1 MLLSARC
8 GLTGYR
14 WLYPSPSRKVSISSS
29 LGGSSPKKWLN
40 FLKLVLE
47 PLRKGPLESL
57 LALCEGEGWREGGRR
72 GEGGGGRGGRRR
84 REVGERRRGREGGKE
99 GRREEGE
106 VGRGGVGGRKSDCS
120 SYDKECLF
128 QTNVQWTY
136 RPEYSVTGYA

>member
-40 FLKLVLE
+40 FLKLVVE

-57 LALCEGEGWREGGRR
+57 LALCEGEEWEGGRVIAHR
-72 GEGGGGRGGRRR
+72 MIRN
-84 REVGERRRGREGGKE
+84 V
-99 GRREEGE
+99 
-106 VGRGGVGGRKSDCS
+106 CS
-120 SYDKECLF
+120 KQMSNGHTDLN
-128 QTNVQWTY
+128 TV
-136 RPEYSVTGYA
+136 